1 MHEEASCSASRS
13 SRIRRLFRFFFLPVR
28 LVVLGKVELLGG
40 LREHGLGD
48 AQPLLA
54 RAHHD
59 EARWPPLE
67 EGVVGPVVDARPA
80 EELLGARAHSLG
92 LVSAP
97 ERRRG
102 REVIALLLLKR
113 GEQQQQLEGRPT
125 RQAPWI
131 TRHEWKG

>member
-80 EELLGARAHSLG
+80 EELLGARA
-92 LVSAP
+92 V
-97 ERRRG
+97 RG
-102 REVIALLLLKR
+102 RAHLASLALY
-113 GEQQQQLEGRPT
+113 GRCLRP
-125 RQAPWI
+125 
-131 TRHEWKG
+131 